1 MRFLEGVE
9 ENFRF
14 MVLEVTKQVENTLKV
29 IENPDPALVAKIESR
44 DDYID
49 NLKSVIENKCFSRIH
64 TGFGGDKRA
73 IDLARAVNIITSN
86 LERLA
91 DHAVNIVMQSQY
103 LRDPHFI
110 KRYDYKAFF
119 SEITKALRLVVK
131 ALYNQDITLAFKI
144 CRAEVTLDALFK
156 ANFDVIL
163 KDLRKGE
170 SPENCI
176 TAHNIFRY
184 LERMGDTI
192 LNIGEAIIFAAVGEK
207 FKIHQYE
214 ALKETLG
221 ELGREVP
228 ISDGEFHSI
237 WGTRSGCRIGKV
249 EGARQG
255 ARTSGVLFK
264 EGNAEKLRCETEN
277 IRRWEAIM
285 AGLPPKVQAFHVDG
299 DSASMLMEYLGG
311 CTYQE
316 VVLSGAP
323 EIAANATFIL
333 EQTVRQLWQETRTDR
348 TVKAGYVKQ
357 LTQRLDDVYRM
368 HPSFRTPAMEMAGVP
383 VAGFEALLERT
394 AELEVLFEAPFSVF
408 IHGDFNINNIVY
420 NHEEQRIHYID
431 LHRSKDTDFVQDVS
445 VFLISNFRMPVL
457 DSLLRTRL
465 DDVMKE
471 FLSFARAFA
480 VESGDTTFE
489 VRLTLGLIRSFIT
502 SSRFEFN
509 HRFAKEMF
517 HRGVYLMRKLEA
529 HRQSGKPWEGFV
541 LPDDV
546 LIY

>member
-1 MRFLEGVE
+1 
-9 ENFRF
+9 

-29 IENPDPALVAKIESR
+29 LEKPDPAMVIKIESR

-64 TGFGGDKRA
+64 TGFGGDKRS
-73 IDLARAVNIITSN
+73 IDLARAVNIITTN

-110 KRYDYKAFF
+110 KRYDYRAFF
-119 SEITKALRLVVK
+119 VEIIKALRLVVK

-144 CRAEVTLDALFK
+144 CRAEVTLDVLFK
-156 ANFDVIL
+156 ANFDIVL
-163 KDLRKGE
+163 ADLRKGE

-214 ALKETLG
+214 ALKGTLT
-221 ELGREVP
+221 ELGQEVP

-237 WGTRSGCRIGKV
+237 WGTRSGCRIGMV
-249 EGARQG
+249 EKENKGNRS
-255 ARTSGVLFK
+255 RGVLFK
-264 EGNAEKLRCETEN
+264 EGNADKLRREAEN
-277 IRRWEAIM
+277 IRRWETIM
-285 AGLPPKVQAFHVDG
+285 PGLPPKVQAFHVDS

-316 VVLSGAP
+316 VVLTGAP

-333 EQTVRQLWQETRTDR
+333 EQTARQLWVQTRRDKP
-348 TVKAGYVKQ
+348 VQAEFISQ
-357 LTQRLDDVYRM
+357 LRQRLDDVFRM
-368 HPSFRTPAMEMAGVP
+368 HPSFRTQEMELAGKRVQS
-383 VAGFEALLERT
+383 FEKLVEGV
-394 AELEVLFEAPFSVF
+394 AELETQFAAPFSVF

-431 LHRSKDTDFVQDVS
+431 LHRSKDTDLVQDVS

-465 DDVMKE
+465 DNVMRE
-471 FLSFARAFA
+471 FLAFAREFA
-480 VESGDTTFE
+480 AETGDTTFE
-489 VRLTLGLIRSFIT
+489 VRLALGLVRSFIT

-509 HRFAKEMF
+509 LRFAREMF
-517 HRGVYLMRKLEA
+517 MRGVYLMRKLME
-529 HRQSGKPWEGFV
+529 HECGGKPWQGFV
-541 LPDDV
+541 LPENV